1 MKAILFFGAFVFL
14 FFSAYSQVDE
24 VEFREFVKDY
34 HFAKSINDEMV
45 LDEVEGTPYLT
56 ESYQNSKIY
65 FQSIEKTLVSELRY
79 NAYSGEFEF
88 LQGGQK
94 YEITNKE
101 EIDSILYDGHS
112 FVYTTYR
119 GPSDRLK
126 KGYLIQL
133 VEGTCPLYKR
143 YMAEFHQA
151 EPPAT
156 GYHDAKP
163 ARFEMEDPDY
173 YLQCGEAS
181 EPEQVTTFRKGKFL
195 ERFGSQEKELRRYIR
210 SHNIR
215 LRKEEDLVKF
225 LRYYNNNY

>member
-88 LQGGQK
+88 LQK
-94 YEITNKE
+94 
-101 EIDSILYDGHS
+101 
-112 FVYTTYR
+112 
-119 GPSDRLK
+119 LK
-126 KGYLIQL
+126 S
-133 VEGTCPLYKR
+133 
-143 YMAEFHQA
+143 A
-151 EPPAT
+151 
-156 GYHDAKP
+156 
-163 ARFEMEDPDY
+163 
-173 YLQCGEAS
+173 
-181 EPEQVTTFRKGKFL
+181 
-195 ERFGSQEKELRRYIR
+195 
-210 SHNIR
+210 
-215 LRKEEDLVKF
+215 
-225 LRYYNNNY
+225 